1 MKYKGNLSLKLYN
14 KKMVNRIQKKIN
26 LLGVSC
32 KYDAITFLN
41 VRIFTSIIIF
51 LVVLIFLLMV
61 IYYQLYL

>member
-32 KYDAITFLN
+32 KYDAMKRNKRRAAKN
-41 VRIFTSIIIF
+41 VKRKK
-51 LVVLIFLLMV
+51 
-61 IYYQLYL
+61 Q